1 MDEYLFLFGT
11 NRAFRQLPTMK
22 ERVIALGA
30 FMRRQAYF
38 FGPKKHGRPQ
48 DRFKVVILNEPVSVS
63 LFPFV
68 PSSQQGIT
76 TMPLQ

>member
-1 MDEYLFLFGT
+1 MGE
-11 NRAFRQLPTMK
+11 AFRQLPTMK

-48 DRFKVVILNEPVSVS
+48 DRFKVDTGS
-63 LFPFV
+63 LKRR
-68 PSSQQGIT
+68 
-76 TMPLQ
+76 MM